1 MHQSGTEQPTDRLT
15 HLAWVV
21 VVGAG
26 EYEMMIMMS
35 VCDDLDLYKN
45 KVIIKC
51 MVFKPVSSRA
61 NNAIKVLQI
70 VFLTP
75 KLQTKNYLFCI
86 TFSTHRMINKCI
98 HNPIEYILFLFLEFT
113 SVNVLTFIIN
123 IKLNK
128 FGVS

>member
-70 VFLTP
+70 VFHQSCRLKT
-75 KLQTKNYLFCI
+75 I
-86 TFSTHRMINKCI
+86 S
-98 HNPIEYILFLFLEFT
+98 
-113 SVNVLTFIIN
+113 SA
-123 IKLNK
+123 
-128 FGVS
+128 